1 MSVIYFSITS
11 KHLPFTTEWKLNML
25 ILRIYLGAALD
36 TGLVQT
42 TVMAV
47 GACDRT

>member
-1 MSVIYFSITS
+1 MSVVYFSIAS
-11 KHLPFTTEWKLNML
+11 KHLPFITEWKLNML
-25 ILRIYLGAALD
+25 IIRLYLGAALD

-42 TVMAV
+42 AVMAV